1 MNKGNNKGSIFVK
14 NTGVLIYGYQ
24 WVGVGVGVGVGGRVR
39 SVQCSAVSN
48 QFVSAVQ

>member
-24 WVGVGVGVGVGGRVR
+24 WVGVGVGVGVGGREGG
-39 SVQCSAVSN
+39 SGQCSAV
-48 QFVSAVQ
+48 Q

>member
-1 MNKGNNKGSIFVK
+1 MYKENNEGSILLK

-39 SVQCSAVSN
+39 SVQCSAV
-48 QFVSAVQ
+48 Q